1 MSTWQIPAKT
11 FLIGE
16 YLALDAG
23 PAILLTTKPCFE
35 LSLVSEG
42 SLPFHPQSPAGRF
55 CRDHQLE
62 HRLIWHDPYHG
73 LGGLGASSAEFIGS
87 FYAHCELTKRSFNR
101 EALLDAYWTYAWSN
115 QGKKPSGYDVIAQTL
130 HDCVMIHQAENDVRT
145 CAWPFEDIGFVLV
158 HTRHKLATHEHLKAV
173 SFKHDQT
180 AILHQIAQKA
190 WMAFEAISSH
200 ALITAVNE
208 YHSALQSMNLVA
220 STTVSL
226 IDELSLALKPL
237 AIKGCGAL
245 GADVVLMIMDRSRI
259 AGAHSILKQKDIR
272 VLSEI

>member
-35 LSLVSEG
+35 LSLVNEG
-42 SLPFHPQSPAGRF
+42 ALPFHPQSPAGRF

-62 HRLIWHDPYHG
+62 HRVIWHDPYHG

-87 FYAHCELTKRSFNR
+87 FYAYCKLTKRPFNR
-101 EALLDAYWTYAWSN
+101 EILLDAYWTYAWSH

-145 CAWPFEDIGFVLV
+145 CAWPFEEFGVILV
-158 HTRHKLATHEHLKAV
+158 HTRHKLATHEHLKEV
-173 SFKHDQT
+173 TFKHEQT
-180 AILHQIAQKA
+180 EKLHDIAMQA
-190 WMAFEAISSH
+190 WMAFEKVSGD

-208 YHSALQSMNLVA
+208 YHRALRSMNLVA
-220 STTVSL
+220 NTTLSL
-226 IDELSLALKPL
+226 IDELSMALKPL

-245 GADVVLMIMDRSRI
+245 GADVVLMVIERSCMV
-259 AGAHSILKQKDIR
+259 GAYTFLKQKNMTVLADI
-272 VLSEI
+272 